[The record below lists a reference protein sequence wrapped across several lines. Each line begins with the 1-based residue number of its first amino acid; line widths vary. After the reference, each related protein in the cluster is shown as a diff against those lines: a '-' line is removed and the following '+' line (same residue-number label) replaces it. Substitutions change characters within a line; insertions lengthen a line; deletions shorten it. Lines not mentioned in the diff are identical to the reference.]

1 MLLKLSISGIKSRIR
16 DYLVLFSGLL
26 VASGIFYMFE
36 SLASNKAFLEA
47 NSTVSSVVIIFRL
60 GSVLLAIITFVYILY
75 ANSFL
80 LNMRQKEYGMF
91 LMLGAKVKKIAQLI
105 FLETFLVGFLAT
117 LVGSLVGIALT
128 KGVSLLLINQLH
140 LTLTHFQPVSPK
152 ALIETVLFFSLLF
165 LLAAFFNAR
174 QIRKKTLLS
183 LLKDGSTPAPGKRN
197 PLGLLLQSLAGLGLL
212 AVGYYL
218 MSDLAKFQLAGIFGA
233 LFTILGGT
241 FLIFH
246 ALLLVFVHRLK
257 NRQSLAFRG
266 LNNFT
271 LSQLNFRLQDYS
283 RMLSLVAMLFALAL
297 GALTVGIGFKNDI
310 VKMTKQSTA
319 YDLVLNNAQAVS
331 DSELAALTMTK
342 EVTYQQKS
350 DGATMYYNQA
360 EFDQAPLLAP
370 NYASDSK
377 EKGYLQI
384 TGEQLVQDVRNQD
397 ELRNL
402 ETPAQKTLAV
412 QVVSQD
418 AFEALAL
425 PTTQLK
431 VIQVKDFEADF
442 SHLKKLVKTNEKNN
456 PGLQSEQ
463 GYGQRVVIYELFNSL
478 YSGFEFMGF
487 FLGIAFL
494 TMLASC
500 LMFKILSGASQDIQR
515 YQMLQ
520 KIGARQKLLKGSIKK
535 ELGLLFLAPG
545 IVGAIHVL
553 FGLKMFTTLLQNPY
567 EGILVPFALFG
578 VIYAGY
584 YLLTVKLY
592 EKIVLPPVS
601 K

>member
-1 MLLKLSISGIKSRIR
+1 MLLKLSISGIKARLR

-47 NSTVSSVVIIFRL
+47 NTTVSSVVIIFRL

-117 LVGSLVGIALT
+117 LAGSLVGIALT
-128 KGVSLLLINQLH
+128 KGVSLILINQLQ
-140 LTLTHFQPVSPK
+140 LSLTHFQPVSPK
-152 ALIETVLFFSLLF
+152 ALLETIVFFSILFF
-165 LLAAFFNAR
+165 LAAVFNAR

-197 PLGLLLQSLAGLGLL
+197 LFGLLLQSLIGVGLL
-212 AVGYYL
+212 AAGYYL
-218 MSDLAKFQLAGIFGA
+218 MSDLVRFQIAGIFGA

-246 ALLLVFVHRLK
+246 ALLLVFVNGLK
-257 NRQSLAFRG
+257 NRPNVAFRG

-283 RMLSLVAMLFALAL
+283 RVLSLVAMLFALAL

-310 VKMTKQSTA
+310 MKITKQSTA

-331 DSELAALTMTK
+331 AGELSKLDITK
-342 EVTYQQKS
+342 EATYQQKS
-350 DGATMYYNQA
+350 DGTTLYYNQA
-360 EFDQAPLLAP
+360 DFDQEPLLITD
-370 NYASDSK
+370 YGV
-377 EKGYLQI
+377 KGYQRVS
-384 TGEQLVQDVRNQD
+384 GEELVKDLNKQD

-402 ETPAQKTLAV
+402 ETPERQ
-412 QVVSQD
+412 
-418 AFEALAL
+418 ALNLQILNPSDFAALSL
-425 PTTQLK
+425 PTTELK
-431 VIQVKDFEADF
+431 VIQVKDFAA
-442 SHLKKLVKTNEKNN
+442 SIPQLQKLVKINEKNN
-456 PGLQSEQ
+456 PGLNSEQ
-463 GYGQRVVIYELFNSL
+463 GYTQRVVVYELFNSL

-567 EGILVPFALFG
+567 NGIALPFALFG
-578 VIYAGY
+578 IIYAGY

-592 EKIVLPPVS
+592 EKIVLPPL
-601 K
+601 KK

>member
-1 MLLKLSISGIKSRIR
+1 MLLKLSISGIKARLR

-47 NSTVSSVVIIFRL
+47 NTTVSSVVIIFRL

-117 LVGSLVGIALT
+117 LMGSLVGIALT
-128 KGVSLLLINQLH
+128 KGVSLILINQLQ
-140 LTLTHFQPVSPK
+140 LSLTHFQPVSPE
-152 ALIETVLFFSLLF
+152 ALLETVVFFSILFF
-165 LLAAFFNAR
+165 LAAVFNAW

-197 PLGLLLQSLAGLGLL
+197 LLGLLLQSLIGVGLL
-212 AVGYYL
+212 AAGYYL
-218 MSDLAKFQLAGIFGA
+218 MSDLVRFQIAGIFGA

-246 ALLLVFVHRLK
+246 ALLLVFVNGLK
-257 NRQSLAFRG
+257 NRPNVAFRR

-283 RMLSLVAMLFALAL
+283 RVLSLVAMLFALAL

-310 VKMTKQSTA
+310 MKITKQSTA

-331 DSELAALTMTK
+331 AGELSKLDITK
-342 EVTYQQKS
+342 EATYQQKS
-350 DGATMYYNQA
+350 DGTTLYYNQA
-360 EFDQAPLLAP
+360 DFDQEPLLITD
-370 NYASDSK
+370 Y
-377 EKGYLQI
+377 EVKGYQRVS
-384 TGEQLVQDVRNQD
+384 GEELVKDLNKQD

-402 ETPAQKTLAV
+402 ETPERQ
-412 QVVSQD
+412 
-418 AFEALAL
+418 ALNLQILSPNDFAALSL
-425 PTTQLK
+425 PTTELK
-431 VIQVKDFEADF
+431 VIQVKDFAA
-442 SHLKKLVKTNEKNN
+442 SIPQLKKLVKINEKNN
-456 PGLQSEQ
+456 PGLNSEQ
-463 GYGQRVVIYELFNSL
+463 GYTQRVVVYELFNSF

-567 EGILVPFALFG
+567 NGIALPFALFG
-578 VIYAGY
+578 IIYAGY

-592 EKIVLPPVS
+592 EKIVLPPL
-601 K
+601 KK

>member
-1 MLLKLSISGIKSRIR
+1 MLLKLSISGIKARLR

-47 NSTVSSVVIIFRL
+47 NTTVSSVVIIFRL

-117 LVGSLVGIALT
+117 LMGSLVGIALT
-128 KGVSLLLINQLH
+128 KGVSLILINQLQ
-140 LTLTHFQPVSPK
+140 LSLTHFQPVSPK
-152 ALIETVLFFSLLF
+152 ALLETIVFFSILFF
-165 LLAAFFNAR
+165 LAAVFNAR

-197 PLGLLLQSLAGLGLL
+197 LFGLLLQSLIGIGLL
-212 AVGYYL
+212 AAGYYL
-218 MSDLAKFQLAGIFGA
+218 MSDLVRFQIAGIFGA

-246 ALLLVFVHRLK
+246 ALLLVFVNGLK
-257 NRQSLAFRG
+257 NRPNVAFRR

-283 RMLSLVAMLFALAL
+283 RVLSLVAMLFALAL

-310 VKMTKQSTA
+310 MKVTKQSTA

-331 DSELAALTMTK
+331 AGELSKLDITK
-342 EVTYQQKS
+342 EATYQQKS
-350 DGATMYYNQA
+350 DGTTLYYNQA
-360 EFDQAPLLAP
+360 DFDQEPLLITD
-370 NYASDSK
+370 YGV
-377 EKGYLQI
+377 KGYQRVS
-384 TGEQLVQDVRNQD
+384 GEELVKDLNKQD

-402 ETPAQKTLAV
+402 ETPERQALNLQILSPSDFATLN
-412 QVVSQD
+412 
-418 AFEALAL
+418 L
-425 PTTQLK
+425 PTTELK
-431 VIQVKDFEADF
+431 VIQVEDFAT
-442 SHLKKLVKTNEKNN
+442 SIPQLQKLVKINEKNN
-456 PGLQSEQ
+456 PGLNSEQ
-463 GYGQRVVIYELFNSL
+463 GYTQRVVVYELFNSL

-567 EGILVPFALFG
+567 NGIAFPFALFG
-578 VIYAGY
+578 IIYAGY

-592 EKIVLPPVS
+592 EKIVLPPL
-601 K
+601 KK

>member
-1 MLLKLSISGIKSRIR
+1 MLLKLSISGIKARLR

-47 NSTVSSVVIIFRL
+47 NTTVSSVVIIFRL

-117 LVGSLVGIALT
+117 LMGSLVGIALT
-128 KGVSLLLINQLH
+128 KGVSLILINQLQ
-140 LTLTHFQPVSPK
+140 LSLTHFQPVSPK
-152 ALIETVLFFSLLF
+152 ALLETIVFFSILFF
-165 LLAAFFNAR
+165 LAAVFNAR

-197 PLGLLLQSLAGLGLL
+197 LFGLLLQSLIGVGLL
-212 AVGYYL
+212 AAGYYL
-218 MSDLAKFQLAGIFGA
+218 MSDLVRFQIAGIFGA

-246 ALLLVFVHRLK
+246 ALLLVFVNGLK
-257 NRQSLAFRG
+257 NRPNVAFRG

-283 RMLSLVAMLFALAL
+283 RVLSLVAMLFALAL

-310 VKMTKQSTA
+310 MKITKQSTA

-331 DSELAALTMTK
+331 AGELSKLDITK
-342 EVTYQQKS
+342 EATYQQKS
-350 DGATMYYNQA
+350 DGTTLYYNQA
-360 EFDQAPLLAP
+360 DFDQEPLLITD
-370 NYASDSK
+370 YGV
-377 EKGYLQI
+377 KGYQRVS
-384 TGEQLVQDVRNQD
+384 GEELVKDLNKQD

-402 ETPAQKTLAV
+402 ETPERQ
-412 QVVSQD
+412 
-418 AFEALAL
+418 ALNLQILNPSDFAALNL
-425 PTTQLK
+425 PTTELK
-431 VIQVKDFEADF
+431 VIQVKDFDA
-442 SHLKKLVKTNEKNN
+442 SIPQLQKLVKINEKNN
-456 PGLQSEQ
+456 PGLNSEQ
-463 GYGQRVVIYELFNSL
+463 GYTQRVVVYELFNSF

-567 EGILVPFALFG
+567 NGIVLPFALFG
-578 VIYAGY
+578 IIYAGY

-592 EKIVLPPVS
+592 EKIVLPPLR

>member
-1 MLLKLSISGIKSRIR
+1 MLLKLSISGIKARLR

-47 NSTVSSVVIIFRL
+47 NTTVSSVVIIFRL
-60 GSVLLAIITFVYILY
+60 GSVLLAIITFVYVLY

-91 LMLGAKVKKIAQLI
+91 LMLGAKIKKIAQLI

-117 LVGSLVGIALT
+117 LMGSLVGIALT
-128 KGVSLLLINQLH
+128 KGVSLILINQLQ
-140 LTLTHFQPVSPK
+140 LSLTHFQPVSPK
-152 ALIETVLFFSLLF
+152 ALLETIVFFSILFF
-165 LLAAFFNAR
+165 LAAVFNAQ

-197 PLGLLLQSLAGLGLL
+197 LFGLLLQSLIGVGLL
-212 AVGYYL
+212 AAGYYL
-218 MSDLAKFQLAGIFGA
+218 MSDLVRFQIAGIFGA

-246 ALLLVFVHRLK
+246 ALLLVFVNGLK
-257 NRQSLAFRG
+257 NRPNVAFRR

-283 RMLSLVAMLFALAL
+283 RVLSLVAMLFALAL

-310 VKMTKQSTA
+310 MKITKQSTA

-331 DSELAALTMTK
+331 AEELSKLDITK
-342 EVTYQQKS
+342 EATYQQKS
-350 DGATMYYNQA
+350 DGTTLYYNQA
-360 EFDQAPLLAP
+360 DFDQEPLLITD
-370 NYASDSK
+370 YGV
-377 EKGYLQI
+377 KGYQRVS
-384 TGEQLVQDVRNQD
+384 GEELVKDLNKQD

-402 ETPAQKTLAV
+402 ETPERQ
-412 QVVSQD
+412 
-418 AFEALAL
+418 ALNLQILSPSDFAALNL
-425 PTTQLK
+425 PTTELK
-431 VIQVKDFEADF
+431 VIQVKDFAA
-442 SHLKKLVKTNEKNN
+442 SIPQLQKLVKINEKNN
-456 PGLQSEQ
+456 PGLNSEQ
-463 GYGQRVVIYELFNSL
+463 GYTQRVVVYELFNSF

-545 IVGAIHVL
+545 IVGAVHVL

-567 EGILVPFALFG
+567 NGIVLPFALFG
-578 VIYAGY
+578 IIYAGY

-592 EKIVLPPVS
+592 EKIVLPPL
-601 K
+601 KK

>member
-1 MLLKLSISGIKSRIR
+1 MLLKLSISGIKARLR

-47 NSTVSSVVIIFRL
+47 NTTVSSVVIIFRL
-60 GSVLLAIITFVYILY
+60 GSVLLAIITFVYVLY

-117 LVGSLVGIALT
+117 LMGSLVGVALT
-128 KGVSLLLINQLH
+128 KGVSLILINQLQ
-140 LTLTHFQPVSPK
+140 LSLTHFQPVSPK
-152 ALIETVLFFSLLF
+152 ALLETVVFFSILFF
-165 LLAAFFNAR
+165 LAAVFNAQ

-197 PLGLLLQSLAGLGLL
+197 LFGLLLQSLIGIGLL
-212 AVGYYL
+212 AAGYYL
-218 MSDLAKFQLAGIFGA
+218 MSDLVRFQIAGIFGA

-246 ALLLVFVHRLK
+246 ALLLVFVNGLK
-257 NRQSLAFRG
+257 NRPNVAFRR

-283 RMLSLVAMLFALAL
+283 RVLSLVAMLFALAL

-310 VKMTKQSTA
+310 MKITKQSTA

-331 DSELAALTMTK
+331 AEELNKLDITK
-342 EVTYQQKS
+342 EATYQQKS
-350 DGATMYYNQA
+350 DGTTLYYNQA
-360 EFDQAPLLAP
+360 DFDQEPLLITD
-370 NYASDSK
+370 YGV
-377 EKGYLQI
+377 KGYQRVS
-384 TGEQLVQDVRNQD
+384 GEELVKDLNKQD

-402 ETPAQKTLAV
+402 ETPERQ
-412 QVVSQD
+412 
-418 AFEALAL
+418 ALNLQILSPNDFAALSL
-425 PTTQLK
+425 PTTELK
-431 VIQVKDFEADF
+431 VIQVEDFAA
-442 SHLKKLVKTNEKNN
+442 SIPQLQKLVKINEKNN
-456 PGLQSEQ
+456 LGLNSEQ
-463 GYGQRVVIYELFNSL
+463 GYTQRVVVYELFNSL

-567 EGILVPFALFG
+567 NGIALPFALFG
-578 VIYAGY
+578 IIYAGY

-592 EKIVLPPVS
+592 EKIVLPPL
-601 K
+601 KK

>member
-1 MLLKLSISGIKSRIR
+1 MLLKLSISGIKARLR

-47 NSTVSSVVIIFRL
+47 NTTVSSVVIIFRL

-117 LVGSLVGIALT
+117 LMGSLVGIALT
-128 KGVSLLLINQLH
+128 KGVSLILINQLQ
-140 LTLTHFQPVSPK
+140 LSLTHFQPVSPK
-152 ALIETVLFFSLLF
+152 ALLETIVFFSILFF
-165 LLAAFFNAR
+165 LAAVFNAQ

-197 PLGLLLQSLAGLGLL
+197 LFGLLLQSLIGIGLL
-212 AVGYYL
+212 AAGYYL
-218 MSDLAKFQLAGIFGA
+218 MSDLVRFQIAGIFGA

-246 ALLLVFVHRLK
+246 ALLLVFVNGLK
-257 NRQSLAFRG
+257 NRPNVAFRR

-283 RMLSLVAMLFALAL
+283 RVLSLVAMLFALAL

-310 VKMTKQSTA
+310 MKITKQSTA

-331 DSELAALTMTK
+331 AGELSKLDITK
-342 EVTYQQKS
+342 EATYQQKS
-350 DGATMYYNQA
+350 DGTTLYYNQA
-360 EFDQAPLLAP
+360 DFDQEPLLITD
-370 NYASDSK
+370 YGV
-377 EKGYLQI
+377 KGYQRVS
-384 TGEQLVQDVRNQD
+384 GEELVKDLNKQD

-402 ETPAQKTLAV
+402 ETPERQ
-412 QVVSQD
+412 
-418 AFEALAL
+418 ALNLQILSPSDFAALNL
-425 PTTQLK
+425 PTTELK
-431 VIQVKDFEADF
+431 VIQVKDFAD
-442 SHLKKLVKTNEKNN
+442 SIPQLKKLVKINEKNN
-456 PGLQSEQ
+456 PGLNSEQ
-463 GYGQRVVIYELFNSL
+463 GYTQRVVVYELFNSL

-567 EGILVPFALFG
+567 NGIALPFALFG
-578 VIYAGY
+578 IIYAGY

-592 EKIVLPPVS
+592 EKIVLPPL
-601 K
+601 KK